1 LATPG
6 QFRDRHRAGSHGRRH
21 STQLTT
27 AWLPIAHAGDPV
39 VVMHSVPSQS
49 TKKIKIPDACIGLG
63 VKCVSPYTMPAAST
77 RDSCRVE
84 RRKVDA

>member
-1 LATPG
+1 MPRVGARAARAATGSAVLVPLPAVIANTACSASPTDG
-6 QFRDRHRAGSHGRRH
+6 RA
-21 STQLTT
+21 
-27 AWLPIAHAGDPV
+27 
-39 VVMHSVPSQS
+39 
-49 TKKIKIPDACIGLG
+49 DACIGLG